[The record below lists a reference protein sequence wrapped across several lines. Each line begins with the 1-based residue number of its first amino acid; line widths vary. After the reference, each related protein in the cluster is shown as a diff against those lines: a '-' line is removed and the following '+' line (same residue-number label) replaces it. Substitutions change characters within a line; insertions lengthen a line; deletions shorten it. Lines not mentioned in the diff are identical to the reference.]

1 MKKTISISVSNMLF
15 HVEDDACEVLQNYLS
30 TLKNHFASEEG
41 GEEIYNDI
49 QARAAEILQSKNS
62 ATKQVITA
70 QDVNDLIAKLG
81 TPADFGMEENKSN
94 QQKENTNKNT
104 NFTFG
109 NTTKKI
115 KRLYRDA
122 DNKVIGG
129 VCSGIGYYFG
139 FDPVWLRIGLAASLL
154 FYGFG
159 FIPYIILL
167 IVVPKAETTSE
178 KLEMRGEPVNV
189 ENIAKM
195 MQDELKGVGTRVGKF
210 GADLNNSIENDS
222 RNFFEKS
229 FGFLGDVFSGIF
241 KVIYKIIQVCFIILG
256 VILFFSLIPV
266 IMAYFSGSNK
276 ELAYFINGIFPDST
290 TELIGVWSVILLCLG
305 PIIGLLYTGIRLL
318 IGQKEK
324 NKWVGAIVGLCITF
338 GVAGLV
344 YAQLKIQDQFEYTA
358 ENPETEKL
366 DLAVDTLKVSM
377 VENNTRLKSS
387 RVPKI
392 YRNRW
397 FGRTNFKL
405 NNLQYFE
412 TDSSEFFGGKTELD
426 ISLADSNYFELIINK
441 KSNGPTKSSAKVSA
455 EKILYSY
462 KTENNQLLIN
472 KLFSLQKDEKWRNQE
487 VELELKVPENKIIYL
502 EKEMGRALSKVK
514 NLDDFEDYELPG
526 HYLKMTK
533 AGLLCVDCG
542 NKNASVISSSVII
555 ANGNS
560 VTTITKSTGN
570 DSLAVKSF
578 LTNSKAKSEKQKLIE
593 ERKNQLK

>member
-15 HVEDDACEVLQNYLS
+15 HVEEDACEILQNYLS
-30 TLKNHFASEEG
+30 TLNNHFASEEG

-62 ATKQVITA
+62 INKQVITTE
-70 QDVNDLIAKLG
+70 DVNDLIAKLG
-81 TPADFGMEENKSN
+81 TPADFGMDENKST
-94 QQKENTNKNT
+94 QQKESTHNNT
-104 NFTFG
+104 NFTYG
-109 NTTKKI
+109 TNTKKT
-115 KRLYRDA
+115 KRLYRDT
-122 DNKVIGG
+122 DNKVVGG

-189 ENIAKM
+189 DNIAKM

-210 GADLNNSIENDS
+210 GADLNSSIGNDS

-229 FGFLGDVFSGIF
+229 FGFLGDVLSGIF
-241 KVIYKIIQVCFIILG
+241 KAIYKIVQVCFIILG
-256 VILFFSLIPV
+256 IILFFSLIPV

-324 NKWVGAIVGLCITF
+324 NKWVGAVVGLCITF
-338 GVAGLV
+338 GIAGLV

-366 DLAVDTLKVSM
+366 NIDADTLKINM

-426 ISLADSNYFELIINK
+426 ISLADSNYFELIVNK
-441 KSNGPTKSSAKVSA
+441 KSNGPSKSSAKVSA

-514 NLDDFEDYELPG
+514 NLNDFEDYELPG

-533 AGLLCVDCG
+533 SGLLCVDCKVKNENSMSFKIAG
-542 NKNASVISSSVII
+542 ND
-555 ANGNS
+555 
-560 VTTITKSTGN
+560 TTIKLLNVSTGN
-570 DSLAVKSF
+570 
-578 LTNSKAKSEKQKLIE
+578 TEIKANISNPKGKALKQQLIE
-593 ERKNQLK
+593 ERKKQSN

>member
-15 HVEDDACEVLQNYLS
+15 HVEEDACEVLQNYLS

-49 QARAAEILQSKNS
+49 QARAAEILHSKNS
-62 ATKQVITA
+62 ATKQVITL
-70 QDVNDLIAKLG
+70 QDVNDLIVKLG
-81 TPADFGMEENKSN
+81 TPADFGMEENKSEK
-94 QQKENTNKNT
+94 QNKT
-104 NFTFG
+104 THDSSNFTYG
-109 NTTKKI
+109 DNSTKT
-115 KRLYRDA
+115 KRLYRDT

-189 ENIAKM
+189 DNIAKM
-195 MQDELKGVGTRVGKF
+195 MQEELKGVGTRVEKF
-210 GADLNNSIENDS
+210 GSDLNSSIGKDG

-229 FGFLGDVFSGIF
+229 FGFLGDVFSGVF
-241 KVIYKIIQVCFIILG
+241 KAIYKIIQIGFIVLG
-256 VILFFSLIPV
+256 IILFFSLIPV
-266 IMAYFSGSNK
+266 ILAYFNGTNK

-324 NKWVGAIVGLCITF
+324 NKWVGAVVGLFITF

-344 YAQLKIQDQFEYTA
+344 YAQIKIQDQFEYAA
-358 ENPETEKL
+358 EYPESDKL
-366 DLAVDTLKVSM
+366 SIDVDTLKISM
-377 VENNTRLKSS
+377 VEYNTKVKSS

-392 YRNRW
+392 YRNKW
-397 FGRTNFKL
+397 FGKTNFKL

-441 KSNGPTKSSAKVSA
+441 KSNGPTKNGAKISA

-462 KTENNQLLIN
+462 KTENNQLFIN

-502 EKEMGRALSKVK
+502 EKEIGRALNRVK
-514 NLDDFEDYELPG
+514 NLNDFEDYELPG

-533 AGLLCVDCG
+533 SGLLCVDCKIK
-542 NKNASVISSSVII
+542 NENSTNTKTINNDTSIKIINASIGNTEIKINIS
-555 ANGNS
+555 NPKG
-560 VTTITKSTGN
+560 
-570 DSLAVKSF
+570 
-578 LTNSKAKSEKQKLIE
+578 KALKQQLIE
-593 ERKNQLK
+593 ERKQNSK

>member
-15 HVEDDACEVLQNYLS
+15 HVEEDACEILQNYLS
-30 TLKNHFASEEG
+30 TLNNHFASEEG

-62 ATKQVITA
+62 INKQVITTE
-70 QDVNDLIAKLG
+70 DVNDLIAKLG
-81 TPADFGMEENKSN
+81 TPADFGMDENKST
-94 QQKENTNKNT
+94 QQKESTHNNT
-104 NFTFG
+104 NFTYG
-109 NTTKKI
+109 TNTKKT
-115 KRLYRDA
+115 KRLYRDT
-122 DNKVIGG
+122 DNKVVGG

-189 ENIAKM
+189 DNIAKM

-210 GADLNNSIENDS
+210 GADLNSSIGNDS

-229 FGFLGDVFSGIF
+229 FGFLGDVLSGIF
-241 KVIYKIIQVCFIILG
+241 KAIYKIVQVCFIILG
-256 VILFFSLIPV
+256 IILFFSLIPV

-324 NKWVGAIVGLCITF
+324 NKWVGAVVGLCITF
-338 GVAGLV
+338 GIAGLV

-366 DLAVDTLKVSM
+366 NIDADTLKISM

-426 ISLADSNYFELIINK
+426 ISLADSNYFELIVNK
-441 KSNGPTKSSAKVSA
+441 KSNGPSKSSAKVSA
-455 EKILYSY
+455 EKIIYSY

-502 EKEMGRALSKVK
+502 EKEMGRALSKVR
-514 NLDDFEDYELPG
+514 NLNDFEDYELPG

-533 AGLLCVDCG
+533 SGLLCVDCKVKNEDSMSFKIAG
-542 NKNASVISSSVII
+542 ND
-555 ANGNS
+555 
-560 VTTITKSTGN
+560 TTSKLLNVSTGN
-570 DSLAVKSF
+570 TEIKPNISNPKG
-578 LTNSKAKSEKQKLIE
+578 KALKQQLIE
-593 ERKNQLK
+593 ERKKQSN